1 VSLLQGFTRAEK
13 LFDIWPL
20 RYGDKAISKKQNA
33 SNRKRLAVGTT
44 AVKNTTVVESIYL
57 FFSSTANYTL
67 PDHFFSCTPFVQQ
80 CKTF

>member
-1 VSLLQGFTRAEK
+1 VCLSYKGSLEQRNS
-13 LFDIWPL
+13 DIWPL

-44 AVKNTTVVESIYL
+44 AVKNTTVVESI
-57 FFSSTANYTL
+57 FSSTANYTL
-67 PDHFFSCTPFVQQ
+67 PDHFFSCTSTPSVQQ